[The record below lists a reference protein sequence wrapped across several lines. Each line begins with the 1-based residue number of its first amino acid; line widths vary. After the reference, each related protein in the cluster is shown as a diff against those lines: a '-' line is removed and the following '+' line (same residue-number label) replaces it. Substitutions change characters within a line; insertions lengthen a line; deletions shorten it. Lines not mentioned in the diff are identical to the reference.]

1 VHTLDRQ
8 NIDKQNLDK
17 QTRFM
22 QALKPIL
29 PNLERFVRAL
39 VRRRGAGTIESTET
53 ARDLLSETI
62 AEAYQRFNSVRS
74 SEALLSFCF
83 TIATR
88 LHRREQQ
95 QSRRLTAFDS
105 TAHERLGD
113 THAQSDNADICL
125 LYAALD
131 TLPYKQREAIIMFE
145 ILGFS
150 MKEIHEVQG
159 GTLIAVKVRISRGR
173 SELTRLLSERQSA
186 QTPDREPEQTPSN
199 KNAPALSGSG
209 TNYAPQQ
216 KFPQQQFSPVVL

>member
-1 VHTLDRQ
+1 
-8 NIDKQNLDK
+8 
-17 QTRFM
+17 M
-22 QALKPIL
+22 QALTTIL

-39 VRRRGAGTIESTET
+39 VRRRGAATESTET

-74 SEALLSFCF
+74 PEALLSFCF

-88 LHRREQQ
+88 LNGREQQ
-95 QSRRLTAFDS
+95 QSRRFTVFDS
-105 TAHERLGD
+105 ATHERLGY
-113 THAQSDNADICL
+113 THANSDNADVGL

-131 TLPYKQREAIIMFE
+131 TLPDKQREAIIMFE

-173 SELTRLLSERQSA
+173 SELTRLLTERQPA
-186 QTPDREPEQTPSN
+186 YILDREPEQTTSK
-199 KNAPALSGSG
+199 KNSVTPSGSD
-209 TNYAPQQ
+209 TNYATQRQ
-216 KFPQQQFSPVVL
+216 FPQQQFSPAIL